1 MAFKKQNK
9 DIKMKTLNH
18 FKRHVFLLGLF
29 VFTFSASSQHKVID
43 VINAYR
49 QIKQLDFSIK
59 DSSWSSNHQ
68 SIVVFKNF
76 FEVRRV
82 SDKRDKLLYSSN
94 VISIDNTLN
103 LLIKSNANESFWSYS
118 YNLFFD
124 NFTKFEDWKKKRYLY
139 SPPTN
144 FAPLI
149 YFTPLEN
156 GTLFTKKQHK
166 EILLSLNDSTYSLDL
181 KHSLYKRKISLF
193 IDKKTLLIR
202 EITSISNMQSAFFH
216 LEFEYFNINGEKRKH
231 SPVFPIDT
239 TNLYLEEAAIQLHI
253 KQKARNHKRDS
264 LMQNFEPQKE
274 FQALTLL
281 DFWFI
286 GCNPCFQSFKVMQ
299 KLRNDFSEDQLKV
312 ELYSFDA
319 QDRIDIYKTKFKLDL
334 NMLYDSP
341 GYISKFDVKVYP
353 TKILINA
360 QGEILY
366 RASGN
371 SPSDYEKLKQLIE
384 QELAKSN

>member
-9 DIKMKTLNH
+9 DIKIKTLNH
-18 FKRHVFLLGLF
+18 FKRHVFLLWLL
-29 VFTFSASSQHKVID
+29 VLTNTVCAQHKVTD
-43 VINAYR
+43 VINAYK

-59 DSSWSSNHQ
+59 DSSWSDEEKM
-68 SIVVFKNF
+68 IVVFKEF
-76 FEVRRV
+76 FEVRKV
-82 SDKRDKLLYSSN
+82 SDKNKKLLYDADIL
-94 VISIDNTLN
+94 VIDDELSLI
-103 LLIKSNANESFWSYS
+103 IKSNADDTFWSYS

-124 NFTKFEDWKKKRYLY
+124 SFTKIEGWQKVDYLY
-139 SPPTN
+139 NPPTN
-144 FAPLI
+144 FWSLI
-149 YFTPLEN
+149 YHTPFEE
-156 GTLFTKKQHK
+156 GTLFTKKHLDK
-166 EILLSLNDSTYSLDL
+166 NLLSLNDSTYYFDL
-181 KHSLYKRKISLF
+181 KLLMERNKVRLF

-202 EITSISNMQSAFFH
+202 EITSISKKPHKYFNIQ
-216 LEFEYFNINGEKRKH
+216 FEYFNINGEKRKH
-231 SPVFPIDT
+231 SPIFPIDT

-253 KQKARNHKRDS
+253 EQNTKRHKQDS
-264 LMQNFEPQKE
+264 LMQNFEPKKE

-384 QELAKSN
+384 QEISK